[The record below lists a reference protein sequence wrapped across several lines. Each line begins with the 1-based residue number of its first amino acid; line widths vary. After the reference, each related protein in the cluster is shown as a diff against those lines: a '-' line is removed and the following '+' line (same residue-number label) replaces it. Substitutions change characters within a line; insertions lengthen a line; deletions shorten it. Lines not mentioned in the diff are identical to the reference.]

1 MSVPFGVSV
10 RPYLAVFPFSTVRT
24 LEIPAPSLYRFY
36 ASSDRRKGQERR
48 LDRSRRSVDGHG
60 IDDGVGSRLGELRDP
75 CRRVISERGDGA
87 DEPFGD
93 VINPAGAVR
102 LGSRGGLRAQ

>member
-24 LEIPAPSLYRFY
+24 LEIPAPSLYRFC
-36 ASSDRRKGQERR
+36 ASSARRKAQERPP
-48 LDRSRRSVDGHG
+48 DRARRSVDGHG
-60 IDDGVGSRLGELRDP
+60 IDNGVGSRLGELRDP

-93 VINPAGAVR
+93 VVRPAGPVC
-102 LGSRGGLRAQ
+102 LGG